1 MGGRLMVTAV
11 QVTIVLKGGYTE
23 TEAASFVD
31 DLSKTDI
38 HGWEIID
45 AYLDESH
52 IKDVEV

>member
-1 MGGRLMVTAV
+1 MVTAV